1 MTSTGDRAREAAA
14 RRLLERLRQR
24 VVLSEGV
31 GILQT
36 WHLCGQQE
44 ARDDL
49 RAVHGRAGQDTEA
62 TRIVAVVDADADG
75 RMDPDGRW
83 E

>member
-1 MTSTGDRAREAAA
+1 VISIAGRGQEAAA
-14 RRLLERLRQR
+14 RRLLDRLRQR
-24 VVLSEGV
+24 TVLSEGV

-36 WHLCGQQE
+36 WHRCGQQE

-49 RAVHGRAGQDTEA
+49 RAVHGRAGQNTEA
-62 TRIVAVVDADADG
+62 TRMIAAVDADADG
-75 RMDPDGRW
+75 RADPDGRW

>member
-1 MTSTGDRAREAAA
+1 VTSIADREREAAA

-49 RAVHGRAGQDTEA
+49 RAVHGRTGQNTEA
-62 TRIVAVVDADADG
+62 TRMIAAVDADADG
-75 RMDPDGRW
+75 RADPDGSW
-83 E
+83 D